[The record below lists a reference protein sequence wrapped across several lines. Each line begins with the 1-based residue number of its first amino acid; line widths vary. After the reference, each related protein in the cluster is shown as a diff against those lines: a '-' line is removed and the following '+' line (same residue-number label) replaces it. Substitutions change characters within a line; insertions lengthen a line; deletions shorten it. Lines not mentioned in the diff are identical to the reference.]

1 MLFKNL
7 LIFRFETPFELS
19 ENELREKL
27 EAYPLTGCLSQEL
40 QSVGWVSA
48 FSQGA
53 LVQGIENCYFI
64 KMGIESK
71 IMPAA
76 AIKSEVEKKAQ
87 ALGEPIET
95 RSQYKE
101 MEERVIAEILPKAL
115 TQKHTISAY
124 IDIKKQWLVIDA
136 SSAKKGSDLTS
147 LLRKTLGSLSIIPYA
162 PETVISTVMTH
173 WLMHGFYSK
182 AFTCLPEVEIKE
194 LSEAAGTVKIKGVD
208 LTSEDVLNHV
218 QKGWQVTKMAFDYQ
232 ERLQFALG
240 EDFIFKRMKYLDN
253 FQEDIESQDE
263 PLLYQQTSAHLMVKE
278 YREFIQNF
286 IDVIAGNE
294 R

>member
-1 MLFKNL
+1 MVSKKSRTEVRFNKHRKLRNRFTGTAERPRL
-7 LIFRFETPFELS
+7 AVFRSNNHMYAQIIDDT
-19 ENELREKL
+19 
-27 EAYPLTGCLSQEL
+27 
-40 QSVGWVSA
+40 VGNTLVSA
-48 FSQGA
+48 STLQNE
-53 LVQGIENCYFI
+53 V
-64 KMGIESK
+64 
-71 IMPAA
+71 
-76 AIKSEVEKKAQ
+76 KSEVEKKAQ